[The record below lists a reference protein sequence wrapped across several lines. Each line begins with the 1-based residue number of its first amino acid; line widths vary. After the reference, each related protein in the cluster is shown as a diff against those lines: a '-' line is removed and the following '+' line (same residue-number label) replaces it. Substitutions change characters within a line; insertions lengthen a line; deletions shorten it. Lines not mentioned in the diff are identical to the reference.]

1 MTLDKIIKEIK
12 EAQNIVITAHI
23 NPDGDCLGSAIALM
37 LILDRYNKKNFND
50 EIFKMKNIRFVLD
63 DKLPK
68 FMGHFPERVLVEYY
82 PNFKMKEI
90 DLLISVDSASIE
102 RIGNVSELR
111 EKATKMINIDHHISN
126 TRYADINYVED
137 SPSTAE
143 IIYKMIELF
152 GVTLDKEIAT
162 FLYLGIIN
170 DTGNFTHSNVTAET
184 FLTASKLMR
193 QDINNNDITD
203 ILFGTSMGKA
213 RLLGKVYENK
223 IINEELKFIYF
234 YLPNEELMDLK
245 IGKDETDGISEILLD
260 IEGVEASLFVR
271 EESDGKV
278 KGSLRSKHYYNVNET
293 AGLFNGGGHIK
304 AAGFNTT
311 EKFTEIIEK
320 IEKNLK
326 EQLTKL
332 SS

>member
-1 MTLDKIIKEIK
+1 MELEKIVDEIK

-137 SPSTAE
+137 SP
-143 IIYKMIELF
+143 
-152 GVTLDKEIAT
+152 
-162 FLYLGIIN
+162 
-170 DTGNFTHSNVTAET
+170 
-184 FLTASKLMR
+184 
-193 QDINNNDITD
+193 
-203 ILFGTSMGKA
+203 
-213 RLLGKVYENK
+213 
-223 IINEELKFIYF
+223 
-234 YLPNEELMDLK
+234 
-245 IGKDETDGISEILLD
+245 
-260 IEGVEASLFVR
+260 
-271 EESDGKV
+271 
-278 KGSLRSKHYYNVNET
+278 
-293 AGLFNGGGHIK
+293 
-304 AAGFNTT
+304 
-311 EKFTEIIEK
+311 
-320 IEKNLK
+320 
-326 EQLTKL
+326 
-332 SS
+332 